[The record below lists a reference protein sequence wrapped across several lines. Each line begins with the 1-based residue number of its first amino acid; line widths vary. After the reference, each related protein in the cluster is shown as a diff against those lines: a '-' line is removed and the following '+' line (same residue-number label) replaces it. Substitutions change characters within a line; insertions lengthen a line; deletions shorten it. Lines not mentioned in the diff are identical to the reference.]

1 MKTPPKEGNLEAP
14 TRHAIDWKNPNYYD
28 ESSVEKEMERVF
40 DICHGCRRCVSLCQ
54 SFPTLFDLVDES
66 ETMEVDGVE
75 KSDYK
80 NVVDQC
86 YLCDMCYMAKCPYVP
101 PHEWNIDFP
110 HLMLQAKAIEHKK
123 EGGTFAGN
131 LLSDTDKLGVLAG
144 IPVITETVNVV
155 HSWKPVRA
163 MTSSA
168 LDIDKNAWLPT
179 FAAKKFRSQANPNLE
194 FEVQDGQRTPGKVA
208 LFSTCYVNYHEPGIG
223 QDFVAVLE
231 HNEIPWT
238 IAEKEVCCGM
248 AKLEQGDLEAVER
261 LKRVNIPSLMKLVEQ
276 GFALTALVP
285 SCVLMFKQELPLLF
299 PDEAD
304 VQAVANAIWDPFNY
318 LVSRQKDGLLKTDF
332 TENLGTI
339 SYHVP
344 CHGRVQNIG
353 KKTEQFLKS
362 IPGAEV
368 HTTERCSGH
377 GGTYGVKQE
386 FHTNAMKIGKPVF
399 RQMNQVEP
407 DFISSDCPL
416 GGHHIQQG
424 IQLHHDSNPD
434 LAHPMSLVRKAY
446 GI

>member
-28 ESSVEKEMERVF
+28 QSSVEKEMERVF

-123 EGGTFAGN
+123 EGGSFAN
-131 LLSDTDKLGVLAG
+131 NILSDTDKLGKLAG
-144 IPVITETVNVV
+144 IPVITETVNIV
-155 HSWKPVRA
+155 HSWAPIRA

-179 FAAKKFRSQANPNLE
+179 FTAKKFRSQANPNLE
-194 FEVQDGQRTPGKVA
+194 FEVQDGQRTSGKVA
-208 LFSTCYVNYHEPGIG
+208 LFATCYVNYHEPGIG
-223 QDFVAVLE
+223 QEFTAVLE

-238 IAEKEVCCGM
+238 MAEKEVCCGM
-248 AKLEQGDLEAVER
+248 AKLEQGDLESVER
-261 LKRVNIPSLMKLVEQ
+261 LKRVNIPNLMKLVEE

-299 PDEAD
+299 PDDAD

-332 TENLGTI
+332 KEDLGTI
-339 SYHVP
+339 SYHAP

-362 IPGAEV
+362 IPGTEV

-386 FHTNAMKIGKPVF
+386 FHTSAMKIGKPVF